1 MDTQISN
8 GMFASFWST
17 LISVLYSRKTLI
29 VPQTFHERC
38 GVIKAMT
45 ENDTTGLINSLLN
58 YSINSAA
65 SAKFSVECENENL
78 QALLNMWLDQINLQI
93 EGIPTGLD
101 ELAKDY
107 YRERW
112 AGSSF
117 CAMRMQQW
125 KEIKLNGNSI
135 FVPTVMALVNGASLY
150 VKRNI
155 TGNFKLGS
163 DKYFLDQHF
172 KNELQ
177 TTEKEAVVIQKP
189 FNRWFDK
196 YPTPYLISTGVY
208 KNFLV
213 FDTLAHKSDEVVA
226 KIVPYLFEIIKN
238 TENMMVQ
245 GKLNY
250 TSAQMKEEIQQ
261 FKEAMNT
268 YENEPGKTPMSE
280 HQIDTKYAHSI
291 PEIEPIV
298 KTALLEGIYKVVA
311 KNEKN
316 KKFFAEKNK
325 INIIASPLKINIE
338 SILDAIRSG
347 YDRGPVSAQS
357 YLESIGFDYEQE
369 MQRRTKEA
377 DNGVEDLF
385 YPHLVQNIENK
396 GEDIHPSKLRNN
408 DKLEKLGKKPGTPE
422 AKNFKKASIDTLAC
436 QSCKENIGY
445 YKIGEN
451 GEALCPKCGA
461 INKVT
466 EGVIGEP
473 INRQLPVVTEPKT
486 ENELEQAL
494 EIEKAPYDTN
504 RELPPAVRKK
514 SKHAQDIW
522 RSAFNSA
529 FKSGKDEASCFKI
542 AWSAMNTYLQKEK

>member
-1 MDTQISN
+1 
-8 GMFASFWST
+8 
-17 LISVLYSRKTLI
+17 
-29 VPQTFHERC
+29 
-38 GVIKAMT
+38 
-45 ENDTTGLINSLLN
+45 
-58 YSINSAA
+58 
-65 SAKFSVECENENL
+65 
-78 QALLNMWLDQINLQI
+78 
-93 EGIPTGLD
+93 
-101 ELAKDY
+101 
-107 YRERW
+107 
-112 AGSSF
+112 
-117 CAMRMQQW
+117 
-125 KEIKLNGNSI
+125 
-135 FVPTVMALVNGASLY
+135 
-150 VKRNI
+150 
-155 TGNFKLGS
+155 
-163 DKYFLDQHF
+163 
-172 KNELQ
+172 
-177 TTEKEAVVIQKP
+177 
-189 FNRWFDK
+189 
-196 YPTPYLISTGVY
+196 
-208 KNFLV
+208 
-213 FDTLAHKSDEVVA
+213 
-226 KIVPYLFEIIKN
+226 
-238 TENMMVQ
+238 
-245 GKLNY
+245 
-250 TSAQMKEEIQQ
+250 
-261 FKEAMNT
+261 
-268 YENEPGKTPMSE
+268 MSE
-280 HQIDTKYAHSI
+280 HQIDTKYAHLI

-298 KTALLEGIYKVVA
+298 KTALYEQSTKNILAGLGFIEVVPTGTRKETMLNPKPFIEEVNDGVKGFKLMLLEGIYKVVA